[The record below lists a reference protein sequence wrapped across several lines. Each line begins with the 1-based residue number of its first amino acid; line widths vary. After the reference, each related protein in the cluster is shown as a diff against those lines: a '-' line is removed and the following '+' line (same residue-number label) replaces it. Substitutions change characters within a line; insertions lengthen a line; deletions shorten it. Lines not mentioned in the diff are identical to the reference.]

1 MKIVEQKF
9 AKDVSDKTINQ
20 FDDMNDLFEKTQE
33 LIQKLEDKNGEPVI
47 SITTKSKNYTLSLT
61 PNK

>member
-20 FDDMNDLFEKTQE
+20 FEEMNDLFEKTQE
-33 LIQKLEDKNGEPVI
+33 LIQKLEGKNGEPLI
-47 SITTKSKNYTLSLT
+47 SITTSSKNYTLSMKL
-61 PNK
+61 NK